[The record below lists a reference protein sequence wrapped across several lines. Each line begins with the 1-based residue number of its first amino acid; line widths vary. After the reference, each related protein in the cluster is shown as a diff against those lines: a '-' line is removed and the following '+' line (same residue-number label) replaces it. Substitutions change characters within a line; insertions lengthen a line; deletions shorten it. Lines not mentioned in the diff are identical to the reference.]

1 MTSMDS
7 DLFSELSRRE
17 RQIMDAVYR
26 AGEATVAEIHGQI
39 PEPPSVNALRRLVV
53 ILEEKG
59 HLKRKWD
66 GPRMVFLPTL
76 ARKKAARQAL
86 ERVRE
91 IFFGGS
97 AGQAAA
103 ALFEARDSLTEEDL
117 ALLSRLVDEAREE
130 GR

>member
-26 AGEATVAEIHGQI
+26 TSQATVAEIHARI
-39 PEPPSVNALRRLVV
+39 PDPPSINALRRLVT

-59 HLKRKWD
+59 HLKRTWD
-66 GPRMVFLPTL
+66 GPRMTFVPTL

-103 ALFEARDSLTEEDL
+103 ALFEERDGLTEDDL
-117 ALLSRLVDEAREE
+117 AMLSQLIDAAREE